1 MAILALRGPSGSYLT
16 TRSSSVVFRGPRVQ
30 VVKVVVQETQ
40 RRRGVALNSLP
51 ESKSS
56 ASSAS
61 VSSIPLLASILKPM
75 RDFGIGKTSMI
86 QGSVGL
92 FVFAGIGFAFML
104 VSWARGGQLGRRGQ
118 GYQAILEFP
127 EACGI
132 SVGTPVRIRGVPVG
146 GVLSV
151 QPSLEKV
158 RGVSWCVTAVVC
170 RWFAR
175 DSFFGRFS
183 VVFGRFSVVFGRWV
197 SHKHVHV

>member
-1 MAILALRGPSGSYLT
+1 
-16 TRSSSVVFRGPRVQ
+16 
-30 VVKVVVQETQ
+30 
-40 RRRGVALNSLP
+40 
-51 ESKSS
+51 
-56 ASSAS
+56 
-61 VSSIPLLASILKPM
+61 M

-183 VVFGRFSVVFGRWV
+183 VVFRSFSVVFGRWV

>member
-30 VVKVVVQETQ
+30 VVKVVKVVVQETQ

-170 RWFAR
+170 VVGLPAIR
-175 DSFFGRFS
+175 FGRFRS
-183 VVFGRFSVVFGRWV
+183 FSVVFGRWV